1 MRNQTASSLTFFL
14 FFAAIQAACA
24 QMPGQSI
31 PDQPVITV
39 SQSEDGLRAIVGEEH
54 LAISIYGE

>member
-1 MRNQTASSLTFFL
+1 
-14 FFAAIQAACA
+14 
-24 QMPGQSI
+24 MPGQSI